1 MRVAINHGA
10 PGDGETFSYPPYI
23 SRAGIVLDTGV
34 EA

>member
-1 MRVAINHGA
+1 MVPQGMGKRFPI
-10 PGDGETFSYPPYI
+10 PSSYI